1 LTRPV
6 AVIYFRPMAI
16 RSIICIPDPRLRQVS
31 KPVKVVDDKLRALM
45 DDMLETM
52 IDAPGIGLAA
62 IQIAVPV
69 RVIVIDCAERA
80 DKEAGIEKATEKS
93 DPLFFVNPEIIWIS
107 EETNSHEEGC
117 LSIPD
122 YFEMVERPSECRV
135 RFDDYHGKTQEMHCE
150 GILATCIQ
158 HEVDH
163 LNGVLFID
171 YLSRLK
177 RDRIWRKFQKAAKER
192 IRGDA

>member
-1 LTRPV
+1 MTIRP
-6 AVIYFRPMAI
+6 
-16 RSIICIPDPRLRQVS
+16 IICIPDPRLRKVS
-31 KPVKVVDDKLRALM
+31 KPVAVVDDNVRALM

-62 IQIAVPV
+62 IQIAVPT
-69 RVIVIDCAERA
+69 RVVVIDCAERE
-80 DKEAGIEKATEKS
+80 DEEEGIENPVRKS
-93 DPLFFVNPEIIWIS
+93 DPLYFANPEIVWVS
-107 EETNSHEEGC
+107 DEVRSHEEGC

-122 YFEMVERPSECRV
+122 YFEMVERPAKCRV
-135 RFDDYHGKTQEMHCE
+135 RFIDYHGDPQEMLCG

-177 RDRIWRKFQKAAKER
+177 RERVWRKFHKAALKIAKEKT
-192 IRGDA
+192 GGYV

>member
-1 LTRPV
+1 MTIRP
-6 AVIYFRPMAI
+6 
-16 RSIICIPDPRLRQVS
+16 IICIPDPRLRQVS
-31 KPVKVVDDKLRALM
+31 KPVEKVDDELRALM

-62 IQIAVPV
+62 IQIALPI
-69 RVIVIDCAERA
+69 RVVVIDCSEREYE
-80 DKEAGIEKATEKS
+80 DEDEDEETTSPPRKS
-93 DPLFFVNPEIIWIS
+93 KPLYFVNPEIIWVS
-107 EETNSHEEGC
+107 EETKSHEEGC

-122 YFEMVERPSECRV
+122 YFEMVERPSACRV
-135 RFDDYHGKTQEMHCE
+135 RFDDYNGKPQDLLCE

-163 LNGVLFID
+163 LNGILFID

-177 RDRIWRKFQKAAKER
+177 RDRVMRKFQKAAKER